1 MFFNLNNI
9 TFIYKI
15 IFNLFYLIR
24 DFNIYII
31 INKNNINITNY
42 ILFSKLFIKN
52 YILFKVC

>member
-24 DFNIYII
+24 YFNIFII
-31 INKNNINITNY
+31 IYKNNINITN
-42 ILFSKLFIKN
+42 
-52 YILFKVC
+52 